1 MDVNDY
7 NNYTDMD
14 WKFGYQV
21 DDPSISDLIA
31 FDNVSYPQ
39 WTYDQLAIPTFHI
52 DEDKIMDFL
61 NTTSALSITARLP
74 AARVQSSCKPEFF
87 AESEE
92 TWLSFDGKLQFQTPC
107 PNKVGSWIL
116 FEQLDVDGF
125 TATTGYEAEWDCSY
139 NQLLPK
145 DLIPDGANYSLIDP
159 FFQALVWGRDGVPL
173 EELVDKANV
182 NTTLIPAIE
191 RLMARRWAQYI
202 NSLYR
207 STNTS
212 GLTNSTDD
220 DGNLVD
226 LHDFLSNL
234 TATVIDDKNRLR
246 LVQSAISTHLLG
258 GLLLFMVSCALISF
272 ICTRRQS
279 GGRSRSK
286 ILFQDPGSIAAK
298 MSLFVG
304 SRFVERLRNEV
315 VRDGSQAGDGA
326 AGAEGRSWREM
337 EARAESIFEE
347 TTFSLGWWADGEG
360 GEAGRRFGIDIGEAD
375 DRWDGGGA

>member
-1 MDVNDY
+1 MSTLYPPKPVEDSARFFFRDRLASRNTLESAV
-7 NNYTDMD
+7 
-14 WKFGYQV
+14 GL
-21 DDPSISDLIA
+21 PSID
-31 FDNVSYPQ
+31 
-39 WTYDQLAIPTFHI
+39 
-52 DEDKIMDFL
+52 
-61 NTTSALSITARLP
+61 
-74 AARVQSSCKPEFF
+74 
-87 AESEE
+87 
-92 TWLSFDGKLQFQTPC
+92 
-107 PNKVGSWIL
+107 
-116 FEQLDVDGF
+116 
-125 TATTGYEAEWDCSY
+125 
-139 NQLLPK
+139 QLLPK
-145 DLIPDGANYSLIDP
+145 DSIPAGANSSSIDP
-159 FFQALVWGRDGVPL
+159 FFQALVWGLDGVPL
-173 EELVDKANV
+173 EALVDKANV
-182 NTTLIPAIE
+182 NSTLIPAIE
-191 RLMARRWAQYI
+191 RLMARRWAQYT
-202 NSLYR
+202 NSLFR

-272 ICTRRQS
+272 ICTRRQA
-279 GGRSRSK
+279 GGRSSTK

-304 SRFVERLRNEV
+304 SKFVERLRNEV
-315 VRDGSQAGDGA
+315 VRDDGSQAGDGA

-347 TTFSLGWWADGEG
+347 TTFSLGWWAEGEG
-360 GEAGRRFGIDIGEAD
+360 GEAGSGRRFGIDIGEAD